1 MDMAKLRRKAANGGK
16 KKCCRS
22 RQRCKL
28 CPVVVKRLEKAR
40 AFDLDDVA
48 LEKAWVKA
56 RIR

>member
-1 MDMAKLRRKAANGGK
+1 MAKLRRKAANGGK